1 MVMMP
6 PPPPGA
12 TPPPPRPGGAAP
24 GFPTTS
30 TFSFTTDQGKPQPSS
45 LIPLIVAVVVVLA
58 GAALYLFRET
68 LGANIWYLV
77 GYFFTPFAAAMAL
90 GLDTLLHIQGQRNP
104 WYSRRRFAVVA
115 VRVVVVIGFA
125 VGVLHILELGRW
137 LGEIAVQSGW
147 F

>member
-1 MVMMP
+1 MTMPP

-12 TPPPPRPGGAAP
+12 PPPPPAPGGTTM
-24 GFPTTS
+24 GFIPPVS
-30 TFSFTTDQGKPQPSS
+30 MVDQGKPQPSS
-45 LIPLIVAVVVVLA
+45 LIPLIVAVFVVLA
-58 GAALYLFRET
+58 GTALYVFRDS

>member
-1 MVMMP
+1 MTM

-12 TPPPPRPGGAAP
+12 LPPPPAPGGTTT
-24 GFPTTS
+24 GFAGG
-30 TFSFTTDQGKPQPSS
+30 FSMGDQGKPQPSS
-45 LIPLIVAVVVVLA
+45 LIPLIVAVLVVLA
-58 GAALYLFRET
+58 GTALYVFRDA

-104 WYSRRRFAVVA
+104 WYSRRRFAVLA